1 MERGLCAFAILILV
15 DIMGFIRDYAQKRV
29 EQNMIK
35 KMEESAKTSGSKEV
49 LDFIEKEKEKILK
62 GESPKGLTDEIP
74 K

>member
-1 MERGLCAFAILILV
+1 
-15 DIMGFIRDYAQKRV
+15 
-29 EQNMIK
+29 MIK